1 MNRGV
6 QGLTVSLQPI
16 TCKAAV
22 AWKVGQPL
30 KVENVEVA
38 APKHREVRIQ
48 ISHASLCPTDAQLVD
63 GLGCPEGCVLP
74 CIPGHEGAGTVESVG
89 PGVRRLK
96 PGDRVIPLYVPQ
108 CKECDYCR
116 HPRANLCSKI
126 SATQSLGVMPDGTT
140 RFTCRSERLY
150 HFMGVSAF
158 SQYTVLPEIAIAKI
172 NSAAPLDRVCLLGC
186 GVSSGYGAA
195 LNVAHVARESTVAIW
210 GLGAVGLAVAMGA
223 KECGAKTIIGIDI
236 NEARFL
242 KGREFGCTEC
252 LNPYSLAIPI
262 AHHIGQRVD
271 GGLDYTFECVGN
283 VQAMRDALECAHDG
297 WGECVVLGASAHDVH
312 APPVTLDQGRCW
324 RGCTFGGWKSVDQV
338 PQLVELYQKRVIKLD
353 PLITHRVPLAKINDA
368 FKIRKSGRS

>member
-1 MNRGV
+1 MAT
-6 QGLTVSLQPI
+6 QGKPI

-22 AWKVGQPL
+22 AWKVGEPL

-38 APKHREVRIQ
+38 TPKHGEVRIQ
-48 ISHASLCPTDAQLVD
+48 ISHASLCPTDAQLVE
-63 GLGCPEGCVLP
+63 GPGCPEGCVLP
-74 CIPGHEGAGTVESVG
+74 CIPGHEGAGTVESIG

-108 CKECDYCR
+108 CKECDCCR

-126 SATQSLGVMPDGTT
+126 SATQSRGVMPDGTT
-140 RFTCRSERLY
+140 RFTCRGVRLH

-158 SQYTVLPEIAIAKI
+158 SQYTVVPEIAIAKI

-195 LNVAHVARESTVAIW
+195 LNVAHVTRGSTVAVW

-242 KGREFGCTEC
+242 KGNLGFLIEMSQ
-252 LNPYSLAIPI
+252 N
-262 AHHIGQRVD
+262 
-271 GGLDYTFECVGN
+271 
-283 VQAMRDALECAHDG
+283 
-297 WGECVVLGASAHDVH
+297 WVVLK
-312 APPVTLDQGRCW
+312 TL
-324 RGCTFGGWKSVDQV
+324 S
-338 PQLVELYQKRVIKLD
+338 ELIESILL
-353 PLITHRVPLAKINDA
+353 LIQPDERHV
-368 FKIRKSGRS
+368 FFC